1 VSIGHGTPG
10 LVDKLRAFQ
19 GAMDSFVMD
28 SAAAPRPYLELL
40 LGLPAQSDS
49 DPYDDSPSSPGSF
62 WEVYSGDIYKLTNP
76 ISVDY
81 GGRVRDVVGVQTS
94 VNPRDL
100 TRVEALADVVAGTYF
115 CDIDAVA
122 DGEVDIYVQMP
133 DDSDPEDAT
142 VVFLLLFTFGVQG
155 AVHPWLG
162 EDKLVD
168 GSLEEWSS
176 STNLTNWTDSMQSG
190 WSANQVD
197 AIAPNGTYALKLV
210 ATAGSSGTNGF
221 VRPDSGVSIEGGKMY
236 RCSGYYKTDPLGLP
250 ADCFAAVMPCGFG
263 GGSDVLR
270 DGRSYAASAV
280 VANASALRET
290 FGSVRRL
297 LFDFIADPA
306 WASLNLRLLGVNNT
320 GGATPRAI
328 NIWFDEVKVQRI
340 WRFNFYEPRLN
351 PNSLPDVETQ
361 SQSHIFSGKTMTIGS
376 VTLINGD
383 GRLEQLLDQLLK
395 HNKPAQVW
403 TAGFFS
409 DGQEVYR
416 DNWNGSFPAL
426 TRKAEVMDEAVSFEL
441 EDARTLTDI
450 NFPPNRYTVDDDPD
464 LDENIEGQPKPL
476 LFGDTR
482 TNNVKARR
490 VDLTANDFGAYELLD
505 PEVPNA
511 DNAPVDASG
520 ALRVYPNEE
529 LADKDEKGYDITDS
543 TLDFSFASNN
553 TRWTVLRDIRN
564 MRYNRGGDDV
574 GTGLTF
580 DFDIGGGALT
590 APLDVEGPPYKV
602 ASDLAA
608 AMNTAAGVA
617 NITVVVT
624 ESTHKFTVDR
634 ASGGAALNLRMQ
646 SGAAAHQQA
655 WKLLGFD
662 TGADLGALGPF
673 VANDPVFESPEADHI
688 IRFVSGGFKDD
699 AAGSICGSASAVL
712 DTAPAA
718 ISWILQKVCKVPP
731 SKIDVDSF
739 SDARVALLAEDMQI
753 RAYFSG
759 EEDVAEVIARLE
771 ASAQMDVVV
780 DGEGVWRCIR
790 NPSTISRYFYD
801 QDYLAG
807 TWKMWEDPQQI
818 YKLVKVLYGYHPATG
833 EFRKTAEAGGAPI
846 GNEIRHGTDRELEIM
861 SYLDDD
867 GGDIAAA
874 AAVLAQRVFNFSWR
888 VPRLVQFGAAG
899 KLAGLLIGQKVSITR
914 ERGLSSTG
922 SLDDVTFRVL
932 GVRRNDLTGVG
943 TLTAIEA
950 INYTTPPYPP

>member
-1 VSIGHGTPG
+1 
-10 LVDKLRAFQ
+10 
-19 GAMDSFVMD
+19 MDSG
-28 SAAAPRPYLELL
+28 AAPRPYLELL
-40 LGLPAQSDS
+40 LGLPAPSDS
-49 DPYDDSPSSPGSF
+49 DPYDDAPSSPGTY
-62 WEVYSGDIYKLTNP
+62 WEVYSGDVYKLTNA

-81 GGRVRDVVGVQTS
+81 GGRVRDVVGVQTT
-94 VNPRDL
+94 VAPRDL
-100 TRVEALADVVAGTYF
+100 ARVEALADMVSGTYF
-115 CDIDAVA
+115 CDIDAA
-122 DGEVDIYVQMP
+122 SSGEVMVYVQLP

-142 VVFLLLFTFGVQG
+142 VMFLLLYGFGVQG

-162 EDKLVD
+162 SDKLVD

-176 STNLTNWTDSMQSG
+176 STNLTNWTDGMQSG
-190 WSANQVD
+190 WSANQDD
-197 AIAPNGTYALKLV
+197 AIAPNGTYSLKLV
-210 ATAGSSGTNGF
+210 AAAGSSGTNGF
-221 VRPDSGVSIEGGKMY
+221 VRPDAGVPVVGGKMY
-236 RCSGYYKTDPLGLP
+236 RLSGYYKTDPLGLP
-250 ADCFAAVMPCGFG
+250 ANCYGGILPAGFG
-263 GGSDVLR
+263 GGNTDVLS
-270 DGRSYAASAV
+270 DGRTYAATDLINNV
-280 VANASALRET
+280 VRFRET
-290 FGSVRRL
+290 MGSVRRF
-297 LFDFIADPA
+297 LFDFIADPT
-306 WASLNLRLLGVNNT
+306 WPSLLNVRLIGVNNT
-320 GGATPRAI
+320 GGALPRAI

-340 WRFNFYEPRLN
+340 WSWNFYEPRL
-351 PNSLPDVETQ
+351 SLSGLPDAEVM
-361 SQSHIFSGKTMTIGS
+361 SQSHIFSGKTMTVGRVS
-376 VTLINGD
+376 LINGD
-383 GRLEQLLDQLLK
+383 GLLEQALAQLLK

-403 TAGFFS
+403 SSGVFAN
-409 DGQEVYR
+409 GQEIYR
-416 DNWNGSFPAL
+416 DDWRGSFPAL
-426 TRKAEVMDEAVSFEL
+426 TRKVEVADDAVDLEL

-450 NFPPNRYTVDDDPD
+450 NFPPNKESTAENPD
-464 LDENIEGQPKPL
+464 LDENIEGQPKAL
-476 LFGDTR
+476 IFGDTR
-482 TNNVKARR
+482 EHNVKAHRI
-490 VDLTANDFGAYELLD
+490 DLNGNGFGIYEVLD

-520 ALRVYPNEE
+520 SLRVYPNEE

-543 TLDFSFASNN
+543 TLDFTFGSNN
-553 TRWTVLRDIRN
+553 TRWSVLRDIRN
-564 MRYNRGGDDV
+564 MRYDRGGDDV

-590 APLDVEGPPYKV
+590 APLDVEGPPYQV

-617 NITVVVT
+617 NITVTVD

-673 VANDPVFESPEADHI
+673 VANDPVFESPEADHV
-688 IRFVSGGFKDD
+688 IRFVSGGYKDD
-699 AAGSICGSASAVL
+699 AAGSICGDPSAVL

-739 SDARVALLAEDMQI
+739 SDARVALQAEDMRI
-753 RAYFSG
+753 RAHFDG

-818 YKLVKVLYGYHPATG
+818 YKRVKVLFGYHPATG
-833 EFRKTAEAGGAPI
+833 EFRKTVEAGSEI
-846 GNEIRHGTDRELEIM
+846 GNEILHGTDRVLEIK

-867 GGDIAAA
+867 GGDITAA
-874 AAVLAQRVFNFSWR
+874 AAVLAQRIFNFSWR

-950 INYTTPPYPP
+950 ITYTVPPYPP